1 MSENLRDQI
10 TELFRD
16 EIQDVINVYV
26 DAQDETQ
33 KAGLGFVGKEDDK
46 ELKVNIRQSEVDKL
60 IKEYKKIKKRE
71 KSNLSQV
78 KKLGLV
84 DKDGNPL

>member
-10 TELFRD
+10 NELIRD
-16 EIQDVINVYV
+16 EIQDVINDYV

-33 KAGLGFVGKEDDK
+33 KAGLGFVGKDDDK

-60 IKEYKKIKKRE
+60 IKEYKK
-71 KSNLSQV
+71 LS
-78 KKLGLV
+78 LIHI
-84 DKDGNPL
+84 